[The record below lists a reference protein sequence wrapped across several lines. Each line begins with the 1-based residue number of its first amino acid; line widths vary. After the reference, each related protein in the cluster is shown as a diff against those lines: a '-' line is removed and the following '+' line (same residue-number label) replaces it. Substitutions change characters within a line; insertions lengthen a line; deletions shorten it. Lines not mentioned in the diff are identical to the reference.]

1 MRLAEVIAMAEK
13 RERDQKI
20 TRRVK
25 LFLSLDPLRTVEGT
39 ITLPGSKARL
49 SDVVNDERPF
59 FSIEDVV
66 ASDGW
71 LPPLSEFVLLNKK
84 EVKAIIEL
92 K

>member
-1 MRLAEVIAMAEK
+1 MLDKNRL
-13 RERDQKI
+13 ERKI
-20 TRRVK
+20 TKRVK
-25 LFLSLDPLRTVEGT
+25 LFLSFEPLRTVEGT
-39 ITLPGSKARL
+39 LTISSSMTRL

-59 FSIEDVV
+59 FSVENAV

-71 LPPLSEFVLLNKK
+71 LPPSSEFVMLNKN

>member
-1 MRLAEVIAMAEK
+1 MAEK

>member
-1 MRLAEVIAMAEK
+1 MLEK
-13 RERDQKI
+13 NKLERKI
-20 TRRVK
+20 TKRVK
-25 LFLSLDPLRTVEGT
+25 LFLSFEPLRTVEGT
-39 ITLPGSKARL
+39 LTISSSMTRL

-59 FSIEDVV
+59 FSVENAV

-71 LPPLSEFVLLNKK
+71 LPPSSEFVMLNKS

>member
-1 MRLAEVIAMAEK
+1 MRLAEVIAMAGK

>member
-1 MRLAEVIAMAEK
+1 MLEK

-25 LFLSLDPLRTVEGT
+25 LFLSFDPLRTVEGT

-59 FSIEDVV
+59 FSVEDVV
-66 ASDGW
+66 APDGW
-71 LPPLSEFVLLNKK
+71 LPPLCEFVLLNKS